1 MASEQVRRQLYEAV
15 AAHRADL
22 EIERGFAGLELEVL
36 DRRIEASQRLL
47 EWLEQTP
54 ELPSEVSA
62 GLKRLSRPRNRA
74 SADVIFADFLS
85 RSVGGSLATV
95 RGQEAARRESESKSA

>member
-1 MASEQVRRQLYEAV
+1 MVNEEARRQLYEAV

-22 EIERGFAGLELEVL
+22 EIERSFSKLELEIL
-36 DRRIEASQRLL
+36 DRRIEDIQRLQ
-47 EWLEQTP
+47 EWLEQAH

-74 SADVIFADFLS
+74 PADVVFVDFLS
-85 RSVGGSLATV
+85 RSLGG
-95 RGQEAARRESESKSA
+95 